1 MRLNWASAGRL
12 RRTGIYG
19 LFAIYMLLMHLPL
32 PYCGDDAYLLPLVGV
47 RGFWEHF
54 TTLYHYNGKI
64 FTDFSAFLFYH
75 LPYGVWKVFNTAS
88 FVLAAVLL
96 CRIFTKNRPRD
107 GLITCALVAVF
118 PLRYLGTAGYIAT
131 CCNYLYPFTGILL
144 VALQMKD
151 LFAGK
156 TIGAARHLL
165 LVPVMAYTLNQDQ
178 AACILT
184 GGLFLLTLSCA
195 FFRPHNKKLLCYVGA
210 YFLVSAIGYGLMFIM
225 PGHLNRMADPLEM
238 NIYLPEFAQWSLP
251 YKLYRGYTSTLA
263 QVFLND
269 PAVCLL
275 FFFLLGI
282 LCQEKG
288 TIFQKI
294 LSFLPLIGMLAVQFV
309 GAERFLR
316 FKSEMPDLRS
326 LSALSGLAGLL
337 FGSGCILIMVYLI
350 CRCVRGQNKFLLLG
364 ILILGAGSRL
374 MMGLSATLYASQ
386 QRTFT
391 YLLFS
396 LLAGSLLLVQEI
408 KTQKS
413 QICGTV
419 GILLALLLQS

>member
-1 MRLNWASAGRL
+1 MTLNQTAADRL
-12 RRTGIYG
+12 RRIGIYG

-75 LPYGVWKVFNTAS
+75 LPYGVWKICNTAV
-88 FVLAAVLL
+88 FVLAAALL

-107 GLITCALVAVF
+107 ALITCALVAVF
-118 PLRYLGTAGYIAT
+118 PLSYLGTAGYIAT
-131 CCNYLYPFTGILL
+131 CCNYLYPLVGILIIG
-144 VALQMKD
+144 LQMKD
-151 LFAGK
+151 LLQGK
-156 TIGAARHLL
+156 SIGIFRHLL
-165 LVPVMAYTLNQDQ
+165 ALPVMAYVLNQDQ

-184 GGLFLLTLSCA
+184 GGLLLLLLYSACLRPTPKKTLYRVA
-195 FFRPHNKKLLCYVGA
+195 A
-210 YFLVSAIGYGLMFIM
+210 YFTVSVVGYTLIFLM

-251 YKLYRGYTSTLA
+251 YKLYRGYTATLA
-263 QVFLND
+263 QVFMND
-269 PAVCLL
+269 PAVSLL

-288 TIFQKI
+288 TIFEKI
-294 LSFLPLIGMLAVQFV
+294 LSFLPPVGMLAVQIV

-326 LSALSGLAGLL
+326 LSAFSGLAGLL
-337 FGSGCILIMVYLI
+337 FGSGCVLIMVYLI

-374 MMGLSATLYASQ
+374 MMGFSATLYASQ

-396 LLAGSLLLVQEI
+396 LLAGSLLLLQEM
-408 KTQKS
+408 KTKKS
-413 QICGTV
+413 QVFGYV
-419 GILLALLLQS
+419 GILLTFLFSF